1 LTAAVAGWVGL
12 NLLAAALGHLPID
25 PPPFAW
31 LGIALSLA
39 SLYMVLLVY
48 ATQRRDDQLT
58 DLREQLTW
66 NWRC

>member
-1 LTAAVAGWVGL
+1 
-12 NLLAAALGHLPID
+12 LLRRLATCRSIHLRSHG
-25 PPPFAW
+25 